1 MKTLSTTNIQ
11 YFPEKQGKSWPLEL
25 WGILFFFFTEI
36 KQNKWGGEKSRE
48 SLYAKRESEL

>member
-11 YFPEKQGKSWPLEL
+11 YFPEKQGKSWSLEL

-36 KQNKWGGEKSRE
+36 KQNKWGGEKSSE
-48 SLYAKRESEL
+48 SLYSKRESEL